1 MIIVSDT
8 TLLSELAKVRQLHLL
23 HDLFGTVIIPQEV
36 YAELTT
42 GIHPAAQLVPTQNW
56 LEIRSSDDQQSKI
69 LQLDFNLDVGEA
81 AAIALAEEL
90 NTDQLLI
97 DERAAR
103 RVAISRQLPVI
114 GTIGILV
121 LAKQRGR
128 LESVKAVLDALITNG
143 MRISDRLYNQALTLA
158 QEQEIV

>member
-8 TLLSELAKVRQLHLL
+8 TPLSELAKVGQLHLL
-23 HDLFGTVIIPQEV
+23 HELFGLVIIPQEV
-36 YAELTT
+36 YTELTT
-42 GIHPAAQLVPTQNW
+42 GTHPAAQLVPALDW
-56 LEIRSSDDQQSKI
+56 LETRSITDTDAQRIKI
-69 LQLDFNLDVGEA
+69 LQLDFNLDLGES

-90 NTDQLLI
+90 NADQVLI

-121 LAKQRGR
+121 LAKQRGL
-128 LESVKAVLDALITNG
+128 LESVKVVLDALTANG
-143 MRISDRLYNQALTLA
+143 MRISDRHSTTR
-158 QEQEIV
+158 